1 MLVVEL
7 GEHETHSRERSTA
20 KHAFGHKFMGNGIFV
35 TEAGTMSIMAAKT
48 FGGGSTVNWS
58 ASLRPPH
65 AVRQAWAKQYGLP
78 HFMTTDF
85 SDDIEYVRRPGTVI
99 LPDVQVCNRMGVSPD
114 HIKHSKA
121 NAKLIEG
128 SKRLNVPVD
137 NIVRQPPLWLV

>member
-85 SDDIEYVRRPGTVI
+85 SDDIEYVRTVPASTALTSRSATAWASRRITSSTRRPT
-99 LPDVQVCNRMGVSPD
+99 PS
-114 HIKHSKA
+114 
-121 NAKLIEG
+121 
-128 SKRLNVPVD
+128 
-137 NIVRQPPLWLV
+137 